1 MRKTIMEA
9 LNDGAVVRLA
19 DRGDDAHSGPSPAA
33 ASNHLPAAGDRD
45 GRGSRI
51 GG

>member
-1 MRKTIMEA
+1 MRKIIMEE
-9 LNDGAVVRLA
+9 LNDGAVVRFA

-33 ASNHLPAAGDRD
+33 ASDHLPAAGDRD
-45 GRGSRI
+45 GRGSGI